1 MNKAQTIISLVAVVL
16 FILSLPNLLLSASWE
31 VNTGHS
37 GYLYASPIWS
47 PPGKATDTAT
57 LQVGRPIIEWLAIG
71 IPYGLLMFMFKTK
84 KK

>member
-1 MNKAQTIISLVAVVL
+1 MNKAQTIISLVAVVVFL
-16 FILSLPNLLLSASWE
+16 LLLPEVLLSASWY

-47 PPGKATDTAT
+47 PPGKATDTVT

-71 IPYGLLMFMFKTK
+71 IPYGLLLFIFKTK